1 MEIVVKMTEK
11 SLILKKQRPDEIL
24 MLTVLQKE
32 KKDFFDELIKEEYYR
47 ITLVNLIEDKLIR
60 CAKPI
65 NKFIKYEDIKLKEDA
80 SSAFFVRPTINS
92 YKKGINDWIKEY
104 RDLFPKGMNP
114 NGYPFKGDK
123 KGCINNMAKFLYNYP
138 EFNNKELIIKATKCY
153 LEQKKKDNYAYIA
166 MADRFI
172 WKNDMS
178 TLASY
183 CEQLKEGTLKDEKR
197 NIINL

>member
-1 MEIVVKMTEK
+1 MEVVVKMTEK
-11 SLILKKQRPDEIL
+11 SLVLKKQRPDELLLLNLINN
-24 MLTVLQKE
+24 KE
-32 KKDFFDELIKEEYYR
+32 KELFNSLIIDYYY
-47 ITLVNLIEDKLIR
+47 LEAL
-60 CAKPI
+60 
-65 NKFIKYEDIKLKEDA
+65 IKLKEKGLIKT
-80 SSAFFVRPTINS
+80 STSISTYIKIEEIEVVKSLKEFYLKPTIAHMKS
-92 YKKGINDWIKEY
+92 GVAIWIKEY

-123 KGCINNMAKFLYNYP
+123 KGCTNNMAKFLYNYP
-138 EFNNKELIIKATKCY
+138 EFNNKELILKATTCY
-153 LEQKKKDNYAYIA
+153 LEQKKKDNYAYVS

>member
-1 MEIVVKMTEK
+1 MEVIVKMTQK
-11 SLILKKQRPDEIL
+11 SLVLKKQRPDEL
-24 MLTVLQKE
+24 LLLTLINNKE
-32 KKDFFDELIKEEYYR
+32 KKLFNSIITEYYYVEALIKLREKGL
-47 ITLVNLIEDKLIR
+47 IKTLNSIST
-60 CAKPI
+60 
-65 NKFIKYEDIKLKEDA
+65 DIKIEEIEIVKSLKELYLK
-80 SSAFFVRPTINS
+80 PTMSNM
-92 YKKGINDWIKEY
+92 KAAAAKWITDY

-138 EFNNKELIIKATKCY
+138 EFNNKELILKATKCY
-153 LEQKKKDNYAYIA
+153 LEQKKKDDYAYIA

-183 CEQLKEGTLKDEKR
+183 CEQIKEGTLKDGKR
-197 NIINL
+197 NVINL